1 MNKWL
6 ALAMTIAIGGGAAL
20 AQQEQPGAKD
30 FLAGQEAIKT
40 NNFDAAIPAFEKALA
55 ANPDL
60 FASNYFLGW
69 AYKAKQNWEKC
80 GSNFETFLRKVGTD
94 PKAAEQVA
102 HSNREGGL
110 CYARAESTAKAI
122 SLLQKSAT
130 AKPNDKEV
138 QFFLGVA
145 LMRENREN
153 EAEQVFGK
161 VIQLDPTLQRAYY
174 YAGRIN
180 FNRQEWDQASQ
191 RLQKYLELGPEDA
204 FAPDAH
210 FMVGSMAIRMAEG
223 SPDAA
228 ALQLKA
234 TDHLTKFLAA
244 KPTAPQAAQAH
255 YILGSLAAN
264 RDDNETAKMHF
275 QKYLELEPNGPQAE
289 EVKKFL
295 QDLTAQ

>member
-6 ALAMTIAIGGGAAL
+6 ASAMAFAILSGALLA
-20 AQQEQPGAKD
+20 QEQPGAKE
-30 FLAGQEAIKT
+30 FLAGQEAIKA
-40 NNFDAAIPAFEKALA
+40 NNFDAAIPAFEQALV

-69 AYKAKQNWEKC
+69 AYKAKQNWDKC

-94 PKAAEQVA
+94 PKAAEQVG

-122 SLLQKSAT
+122 PLLQKSAS
-130 AKPNDKEV
+130 AKGNDKEV
-138 QFFLGVA
+138 QFLLGVA

-153 EAEQVFGK
+153 EAEQTFAK
-161 VIQLDPTLQRAYY
+161 VIQLDPSLQRAYY

-180 FNRQEWDQASQ
+180 FNRQEWAPATQ
-191 RLQKYLELGPEDA
+191 RLEKYLELGASDA
-204 FAPDAH
+204 FAPDAN
-210 FMVGSMAIRMAEG
+210 FMVGSIAVRMAEG
-223 SPDAA
+223 ATDAR
-228 ALQLKA
+228 ALQQKA
-234 TDHLTKFLAA
+234 IDHLTKFLAA

-264 RDDNETAKMHF
+264 RDDTATAKTHF

-295 QDLTAQ
+295 QDLAAQ